1 MKVTEDMRADRDWLV
16 QTHNRT
22 VGASEADSK
31 VAWNDLSEAGWAD
44 VFARISGTWRLFD
57 DQRRPTNRMPFRD
70 RQALLQTCG
79 VFKAGLVLAALDLWV
94 ASPDGARPP
103 AAADLYALIAQPQ
116 AANSKTNLEP
126 PCRRDQR
133 PEALALVAD
142 IIARGRKACE
152 CCPAPMTLVRDDHDT
167 LWCPDCG
174 GVETGQADAA
184 TSPPDEPAADAEL
197 HDLGAVLRLRR
208 VREAAA

>member
-1 MKVTEDMRADRDWLV
+1 MKVTEDMKADRDWLV

-22 VGASEADSK
+22 AGGTDADTRI
-31 VAWNDLSEAGWAD
+31 AWNDLSEAGWSD

-70 RQALLQTCG
+70 RHALLQTCG

-116 AANSKTNLEP
+116 GAQGKANLEP
-126 PCRRDQR
+126 PVRRDQR
-133 PEALALVAD
+133 PEALAFVAGLISD
-142 IIARGRKACE
+142 GRKVCE
-152 CCPAPMTLVRDDHDT
+152 CCPAPMTLVRDEHDT
-167 LWCPDCG
+167 LWCPNCG
-174 GVETGQADAA
+174 GIEMGQADAA
-184 TSPPDEPAADAEL
+184 TAGPEEPDADVEL
-197 HDLGAVLRLRR
+197 RDLGAVIRLRR
-208 VREAAA
+208 VREAA